1 MQPVLLPPETEGIF
15 LVKLPQIAETK
26 RISYLAAG
34 TKFQDSQPAGQID
47 VFYRPNVQQKVAKF
61 TI

>member
-15 LVKLPQIAETK
+15 LVKLPQIAETE

-34 TKFQDSQPAGQID
+34 TKFQDSQPPARSMSLQTE
-47 VFYRPNVQQKVAKF
+47 RATKSS
-61 TI
+61 